1 MASNVLLDS
10 EDKQNDSDSDIETET
25 EHEASIKSD
34 AIVGPLGDQRRK
46 TLPVYMGL
54 DSDVNLW
61 QILKKNIGKDLTKV
75 SLLSI
80 KFGSKWL

>member
-1 MASNVLLDS
+1 MFLLDS
-10 EDKQNDSDSDIETET
+10 EEKQNDSDSDVETET

-75 SLLSI
+75 KFFLSSM
-80 KFGSKWL
+80 GNTWP

>member
-1 MASNVLLDS
+1 MFLLDS
-10 EDKQNDSDSDIETET
+10 EEKQNDSDSDVETET

-75 SLLSI
+75 RFFLSSMG
-80 KFGSKWL
+80 KTWP